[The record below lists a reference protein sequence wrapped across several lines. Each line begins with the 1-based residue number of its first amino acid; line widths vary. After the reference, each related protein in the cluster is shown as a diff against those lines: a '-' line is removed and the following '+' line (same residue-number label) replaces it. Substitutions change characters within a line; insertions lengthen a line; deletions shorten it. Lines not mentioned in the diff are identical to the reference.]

1 MFSLHTIKPGGLRD
15 CYWHQHTLGP
25 HRTLS
30 RALFHTSWTFLFCAS
45 THILRWIV
53 YIATTH
59 VPSGQAVLNRRKKYI
74 FSLWLIGATFSQG
87 VVNFVKFWTLVP
99 AVRHGYG
106 SRDSSTPDCSTG
118 YAVIRPRG
126 GGFSTVG
133 IFTKKEKIDYSCKV
147 IKFNFDKTKRVSST
161 TYWLFWILAV

>member
-1 MFSLHTIKPGGLRD
+1 MAPTHPWAASHS
-15 CYWHQHTLGP
+15 
-25 HRTLS
+25 LS
-30 RALFHTSWTFLFCAS
+30 RAVPYELDIFVLCLDSHSALDSLHRDNARPFRPGSFEQEKKNTYFH
-45 THILRWIV
+45 
-53 YIATTH
+53 
-59 VPSGQAVLNRRKKYI
+59 SGLLER
-74 FSLWLIGATFSQG
+74 LFSQS

-99 AVRHGYG
+99 AVRYG